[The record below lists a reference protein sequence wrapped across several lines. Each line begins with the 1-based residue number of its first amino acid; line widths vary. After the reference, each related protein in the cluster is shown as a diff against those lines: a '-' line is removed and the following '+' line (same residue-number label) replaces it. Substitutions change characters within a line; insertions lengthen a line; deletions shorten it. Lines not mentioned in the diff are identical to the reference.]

1 MKNHVLALA
10 LLSAFGAA
18 HAQSNVTLYGVADAA
33 LERVKG
39 ATSTTRL
46 ASGQQFGSR
55 WGVRGTEDLGGGL
68 NAHFVLEAGIN
79 LDTGT
84 SAQGGRAFG
93 RQSFVG
99 LGGGFGALRLG
110 RQYSPMDDI
119 ASIAGTKTYDV
130 LSVVPIIGNG
140 DYNRVDNAITYLSP
154 KWGGLSLQV
163 QHSLGEERPST
174 NASPD
179 FQKQTSA
186 HVMYADGPLTLGLG
200 LQSVADGNGVLAGKQ
215 GIDAALLAGSYSFGD
230 FKITAY
236 GDSEDR
242 GEGKMKVYGLA
253 GAYSLGASTVSL
265 GVAKARD
272 VSGVA
277 ANQDDDAT
285 IFTLQ
290 GSHNLSKRTALYAHY
305 ARVSNG
311 AQSAL
316 GFNNPVA
323 DQSSSGIQF
332 GIRHRF

>member
-1 MKNHVLALA
+1 MKKHFLALA
-10 LLSAFGAA
+10 VLSAFGAA

-33 LERVKG
+33 IERVKG
-39 ATSTTRL
+39 ATTVTRL
-46 ASGQQFGSR
+46 ASGQQYGSR

-68 NAHFVLEAGIN
+68 NAHFVLEAGLN
-79 LDTGT
+79 LDMGT

-99 LGGGFGALRLG
+99 LGGGFGAVRLG

-119 ASIAGTKTYDV
+119 ASIAGTKVYDV

-140 DYNRVDNAITYLSP
+140 DYNRVDNALTYLSP
-154 KWGGLSLQV
+154 NWGGLSFQV
-163 QHSLGEERPST
+163 QHSLGAENLPT

-186 HVMYADGPLTLGLG
+186 NLMFASGPLTVGLG
-200 LQSVADGNGVLAGKQ
+200 LQSVADGNSVLAGDQ

-230 FKITAY
+230 FKLTAY

-253 GAYSLGASTVSL
+253 GAYTFGASTVSL

-285 IFTLQ
+285 LLTLQ
-290 GSHNLSKRTALYAHY
+290 GSYNLSKRTALYAHY
-305 ARVSNG
+305 TRVSNG

-316 GFNNPVA
+316 GFNSPLA
-323 DQSSSGIQF
+323 DQTSSGVQL